1 MNEPNAGGGT
11 AKKLIFP
18 AVLILLAILVFLGWR
33 GVFSPDPSG
42 VTGIARAPVADSPS
56 GASGSGGAGQAA
68 RPAIPPAPTPPDLA
82 SPSTEAAR
90 PDPNAASPAV
100 AMIPPRFDVV
110 RVGARGSAVVAGRAA
125 PGAEVILLADNGRE
139 LGRARADRRGEF
151 VILPV
156 EPLPP
161 GAMELSLRAR
171 LGDQE
176 MAGPD
181 TVVLMVP
188 DTAPQIAEAS
198 RPAPATEPSPS
209 AQAQAAERPA
219 QQAQAAPAPA
229 ERPAQQAQATPR
241 ARPAQQAPAT
251 PAPAER
257 PAQQAQAAPAPA
269 ERPAQQAQAA
279 PAPAE
284 RPAQQ
289 AQAAPAPAERPA
301 QGQTPA
307 PTGPLAVL
315 IPGQAEAA
323 APRLLQV
330 PEPTP
335 PAGTAPRLGIDSV
348 EYDQGGSMRFAGS
361 ATPGARLRLYVDDQ
375 PIGEAVAETPGR
387 WTLQPESQP
396 SIGRHRLRIDQVS
409 PTDGRVLARAE
420 VPFQREELP
429 AEAFAQQRIV
439 VQPGN
444 NLWRIARATYG
455 RGIRYTVIYQANKD
469 QIADPNKIYPGQVF
483 ALPNP
488 QPAPAASNRSR

>member
-1 MNEPNAGGGT
+1 MSDRNAGGGS
-11 AKKLIFP
+11 AKKLIMP
-18 AVLILLAILVFLGWR
+18 AVLLVLAILVFLGWR
-33 GVFSPDPSG
+33 GVFAPDPSG
-42 VTGIARAPVADSPS
+42 VTGIARAPGNEA
-56 GASGSGGAGQAA
+56 ARGSGEPGGTGQAA
-68 RPAIPPAPTPPDLA
+68 RPAIPTAPAPPDLTTPSAEA
-82 SPSTEAAR
+82 SR
-90 PDPNAASPAV
+90 PDPNAPITSAT
-100 AMIPPRFDVV
+100 MIPPRFDVV

-151 VILPV
+151 VILPA
-156 EPLPP
+156 EALPP

-176 MAGPD
+176 IAGPD

-198 RPAPATEPSPS
+198 RPAPATDPSPS
-209 AQAQAAERPA
+209 AQAQAQATERPA
-219 QQAQAAPAPA
+219 QQAQPTPVPA
-229 ERPAQQAQATPR
+229 ESPDQAQA
-241 ARPAQQAPAT
+241 
-251 PAPAER
+251 
-257 PAQQAQAAPAPA
+257 
-269 ERPAQQAQAA
+269 
-279 PAPAE
+279 
-284 RPAQQ
+284 
-289 AQAAPAPAERPA
+289 
-301 QGQTPA
+301 PA

-315 IPGQAEAA
+315 IPGRSEAA

-335 PAGTAPRLGIDSV
+335 PAGTAQRLGIDSV

-361 ATPGARLRLYVDDQ
+361 ATPGARLRLYVDEQ
-375 PIGEAVAETPGR
+375 PIGEAVADASGR
-387 WTLQPESQP
+387 WAFQPDSQP
-396 SIGRHRLRIDQVS
+396 SVGRHRLRIDQVS
-409 PTDGRVLARAE
+409 PTDGRVVARAE

-483 ALPNP
+483 ALPTA
-488 QPAPAASNRSR
+488 QPAPAASSRSR

>member
-1 MNEPNAGGGT
+1 MTDRNAGGGS
-11 AKKLIFP
+11 AKKLIMP
-18 AVLILLAILVFLGWR
+18 AVLLVLAVLVFLGWR
-33 GVFSPDPSG
+33 GVFAPDPSG
-42 VTGIARAPVADSPS
+42 VTGIARAPGNEAARGS
-56 GASGSGGAGQAA
+56 GEPGGAGQAA
-68 RPAIPPAPTPPDLA
+68 RPAIPTAPAPPDLTTPSAEA
-82 SPSTEAAR
+82 SR
-90 PDPNAASPAV
+90 PDPNAPTTSAT
-100 AMIPPRFDVV
+100 MIPPRFDVV

-151 VILPV
+151 VILPA
-156 EPLPP
+156 EALPP

-198 RPAPATEPSPS
+198 RPAPATDPSPS
-209 AQAQAAERPA
+209 AQAQAQAQATERPA
-219 QQAQAAPAPA
+219 QQV
-229 ERPAQQAQATPR
+229 
-241 ARPAQQAPAT
+241 
-251 PAPAER
+251 
-257 PAQQAQAAPAPA
+257 QAAPAPA

-289 AQAAPAPAERPA
+289 AQAAPVPAERPDQA
-301 QGQTPA
+301 QAPA

-315 IPGQAEAA
+315 IPGRSEAA

-361 ATPGARLRLYVDDQ
+361 ATPGARLRLYVDEQ
-375 PIGEAVAETPGR
+375 PIGEAVAEAPGR
-387 WTLQPESQP
+387 WAFQPDSQP
-396 SIGRHRLRIDQVS
+396 SVGRHRLRIDQVS
-409 PTDGRVLARAE
+409 PTDGRVVARAE

-483 ALPNP
+483 ALPTA
-488 QPAPAASNRSR
+488 QPAPAASSRSR

>member
-1 MNEPNAGGGT
+1 MNEPNAGGGA

-18 AVLILLAILVFLGWR
+18 AVLVLLAVLVFLGWR
-33 GVFSPDPSG
+33 SVFSPDPSG
-42 VTGIARAPVADSPS
+42 VTGIARAPVADAPA
-56 GASGSGGAGQAA
+56 GATGPGGAGQAA
-68 RPAIPPAPTPPDLA
+68 RPAIPAAPIPPDLA
-82 SPSTEAAR
+82 SPSAEATR
-90 PDPNAASPAV
+90 PDTSAAPTA
-100 AMIPPRFDVV
+100 ATMIPPRFDVV

-125 PGAEVILLADNGRE
+125 PGAEVLLLDDNGRE

-151 VILPV
+151 VILPADA
-156 EPLPP
+156 LPP

-209 AQAQAAERPA
+209 AQAQAQAAERPA
-219 QQAQAAPAPA
+219 QQAQPAPG
-229 ERPAQQAQATPR
+229 
-241 ARPAQQAPAT
+241 
-251 PAPAER
+251 PAER

-269 ERPAQQAQAA
+269 ERPAQ
-279 PAPAE
+279 AE
-284 RPAQQ
+284 A
-289 AQAAPAPAERPA
+289 
-301 QGQTPA
+301 PA

-315 IPGQAEAA
+315 IPGRSESA

-361 ATPGARLRLYVDDQ
+361 TTPGARLRLYVDDQ
-375 PIGEAVAETPGR
+375 HIGEAVADALGR
-387 WTLQPESQP
+387 WAFQPENQP
-396 SIGRHRLRIDQVS
+396 SVGRHRLRVDQLS
-409 PTDGRVLARAE
+409 PADGRVLARAE
-420 VPFQREELP
+420 VPFQREELA

-455 RGIRYTVIYQANKD
+455 RGIRFTVIYQANKD
-469 QIADPNKIYPGQVF
+469 QIADPNKI
-483 ALPNP
+483 
-488 QPAPAASNRSR
+488 